1 MTVMLIRVEHSTA
14 YAYSEP
20 LVCQHAIFAHDA
32 AVWQDPS
39 RRELEG
45 LSPRRRHPQWYD
57 QYGNCCHTLTV
68 AQPVTELAIKVSG
81 LVRTRDTNGV
91 VGLAPAELPLGL
103 YLRDTP
109 YTVATEPIHDFA
121 ARFAQTQPRR
131 IETVHE
137 IMLAIADDVEYT
149 KGETHVHTTGAEA
162 LEQGSGVCQDHAHV
176 FCAVCRTLGIPARYV
191 SGYLSHGAGHEAHAS
206 SHAWADAYVED
217 LGWVSFDPSNR
228 TGATEAY
235 IRTAVGLDYAE
246 AGPVRGVSS
255 GGGVETMSCSLCSPA
270 NIQQNLNRGSA

>member
-1 MTVMLIRVEHSTA
+1 M
-14 YAYSEP
+14 
-20 LVCQHAIFAHDA
+20 
-32 AVWQDPS
+32 
-39 RRELEG
+39 
-45 LSPRRRHPQWYD
+45 
-57 QYGNCCHTLTV
+57 N
-68 AQPVTELAIKVSG
+68 
-81 LVRTRDTNGV
+81 RD
-91 VGLAPAELPLGL
+91 
-103 YLRDTP
+103 
-109 YTVATEPIHDFA
+109 
-121 ARFAQTQPRR
+121 R
-131 IETVHE
+131 IEALHE

-235 IRTAVGLDYAE
+235 IRIATGLDYAE
-246 AGPVRGVSS
+246 AGPIRGVRS
-255 GGGVETMSCSLCSPA
+255 GGGVETMSYSVMFPS
-270 NIQQNLNRGSA
+270 QQQQAQ